1 MHRTPLIRQLR
12 EYQARWPGE
21 TELAHRFIHFLESNE
36 DCFERQLQT
45 GHVTG
50 SAWLVNRAGT
60 HILLTHHKK
69 LNIWVQLGGH
79 ADGDPDLLRVSLR
92 EAEEES
98 GLSGIVPVST
108 QLFDIDAHAIP
119 RRDDFPEHT
128 HWDIRYALRAT
139 GSEDYVVSDE
149 SHDLRWV
156 EIARLREFTQEAT
169 LLRMASKWADFSQQQ
184 PF

>member
-1 MHRTPLIRQLR
+1 MHRNNLIQQLQ
-12 EYQARWPGE
+12 EYQTRWPDE
-21 TELAHRFIHFLESNE
+21 SDLAQRFIGFLSAHE
-36 DCFERQLQT
+36 DCFERELQT

-79 ADGDPDLLRVSLR
+79 ADGDSDLLRVSMR

-98 GLSGIVPVST
+98 GLSGIVPVSK
-108 QLFDIDAHAIP
+108 QIFDIDAHAIP
-119 RRDDFPEHT
+119 RRGDFPEHI

-139 GSEDYVVSDE
+139 ESEDYVVSEE
-149 SHDLRWV
+149 SHDLKWG
-156 EIARLREFTQEAT
+156 EIATLQDFTQEAT
-169 LLRMASKWADFSQQQ
+169 LLRMASKWVIVDLQ
-184 PF
+184 

>member
-1 MHRTPLIRQLR
+1 MHRNPLIQQLQ
-12 EYQARWPGE
+12 EYQTRWPE
-21 TELAHRFIHFLESNE
+21 EAALAQRFIRFLT
-36 DCFERQLQT
+36 DHDDGFERELQV

-79 ADGDPDLLRVSLR
+79 ADGDSDLLRVSMR

-98 GLSGIVPVST
+98 GLSEIVPVST
-108 QLFDIDAHAIP
+108 QIFDIDAHAIP
-119 RRDDFPEHT
+119 RRGDFPEHT
-128 HWDIRYALRAT
+128 HWDIRYALQAK
-139 GSEDYVVSDE
+139 GNEDYVVSEE

-156 EIARLREFTQEAT
+156 EIATLPGFTQEAT
-169 LLRMASKWADFSQQQ
+169 LLRMAAKWLEREEF
-184 PF
+184 

>member
-1 MHRTPLIRQLR
+1 MAQQFIR
-12 EYQARWPGE
+12 
-21 TELAHRFIHFLESNE
+21 FLTDHD
-36 DCFERQLQT
+36 DCFKRELQV

-79 ADGDPDLLRVSLR
+79 ADGDSNLLRVSMR

-98 GLSGIVPVST
+98 GLSDIVPVST
-108 QLFDIDAHAIP
+108 QIFDIDAHAIP
-119 RRDDFPEHT
+119 RRGECPEHI

-139 GSEDYVVSDE
+139 GSDEYVVSEE
-149 SHDLRWV
+149 SHDLKWV
-156 EIARLREFTQEAT
+156 EMTTLKEFTQEAT
-169 LLRMASKWADFSQQQ
+169 LLRMARKWMQINN
-184 PF
+184 

>member
-1 MHRTPLIRQLR
+1 MNSTHLIQQLQ
-12 EYQARWPGE
+12 EYQTRWPDE
-21 TELAHRFIHFLESNE
+21 VELAQRFIRFLTDHD
-36 DCFERQLQT
+36 DCFERELQV

-79 ADGDPDLLRVSLR
+79 ADGDSDLLRVSMR

-108 QLFDIDAHAIP
+108 PIFDIDAHAIP
-119 RRDDFPEHT
+119 RRGDYPEHT

-139 GSEDYVVSDE
+139 GDETYTVSDE

-156 EIARLREFTQEAT
+156 EIATLKEFTQEAT
-169 LLRMASKWADFSQQQ
+169 LLRMAAKWIKRKEF
-184 PF
+184 

>member
-1 MHRTPLIRQLR
+1 MHQNPLIQSLQ
-12 EYQARWPGE
+12 EYQTRWPGE
-21 TELAHRFIHFLESNE
+21 SELSQRFIQFLTDHD
-36 DCFERQLQT
+36 DCFERELQV

-79 ADGDPDLLRVSLR
+79 ADGDSNLLRVSMR

-98 GLSGIVPVST
+98 GLSEIVTVST
-108 QLFDIDAHAIP
+108 QIFDIDAHAIP
-119 RRDDFPEHT
+119 RRGDFPEHI
-128 HWDIRYALRAT
+128 HWDIRYALQASGDET
-139 GSEDYVVSDE
+139 YTVSDE

-156 EIARLREFTQEAT
+156 EIATLEEFTQEAT
-169 LLRMASKWADFSQQQ
+169 LLRMAAKWLKRNEF
-184 PF
+184 